1 MSRLFSPL
9 QLKSVELANRIAVSP
24 MCMYSAVDGFSND
37 WHLVHLG
44 SRAVG
49 GAGLVI
55 CEATAVSPEGR
66 ISPDDLGI
74 WKDGHIENLKRIT
87 SFIEEHGAVPGIQL
101 AHAGRKA
108 SVSSEWKGNG
118 AFLLPTQG
126 GWETVAPS
134 ALPFSPDTGTP
145 HELSKEEIKEI
156 IAKFGIAARRALDAG
171 FKVAEIHA
179 AHGYLIHQFLSPLS
193 NHRQDEYGGS
203 FANRTRFLIEIV
215 DTVKQ
220 VWNSEYPLFV
230 RISATD
236 WAEEGGWDLAQ
247 SIELCTLL
255 KEKGIDLIDVS
266 TGGLI
271 PHVKIPVD
279 YGYQLAFARQIK
291 REVGIAV
298 GTVGMITNA
307 VQAETILQSGDAD
320 LIFMGRQLLR
330 DPYFPLRAAKE
341 LNDEIPWP
349 VQYRRAKVGK

>member
-1 MSRLFSPL
+1 MSILFSPL

-24 MCMYSAVDGFSND
+24 MCMYSAIDGFSND
-37 WHLVHLG
+37 WHMVHLG

-55 CEATAVSPEGR
+55 SEATAVSPEGR

-74 WKDGHIENLKRIT
+74 WKDEHVENLKRIT
-87 SFIEEHGAVPGIQL
+87 SFIEKQGAVPGIQL

-108 SVSSEWKGNG
+108 SISSEWKGNG
-118 AFLLPTQG
+118 AFLSPAEG
-126 GWETVAPS
+126 GWEIVAPS
-134 ALPFSPDTGTP
+134 AIPFSSATGTP
-145 HELSKEEIKEI
+145 HELSKEEIKTI
-156 IAKFGIAARRALDAG
+156 ITKFGSAVRRALDAG
-171 FKVAEIHA
+171 FKVVEIHA
-179 AHGYLIHQFLSPLS
+179 SHGYLIHEFLSPLS

-203 FANRTRFLIEIV
+203 FANRVRFLLEII
-215 DTVKQ
+215 DAVKQ
-220 VWNSEYPLFV
+220 VWNHEYPLFV

-247 SIELCTLL
+247 SIKLCSLL
-255 KEKGIDLIDVS
+255 KEKGVDLIDVS

-271 PHVKIPVD
+271 PHVKIPID
-279 YGYQLAFARQIK
+279 YGYQLSFARQIK

-307 VQAETILQSGDAD
+307 VQAETILQSRDAD
-320 LIFMGRQLLR
+320 IIFMGRQLLR

-341 LNDEIPWP
+341 LNDEISWP
-349 VQYRRAKVGK
+349 VQYRRAKF

>member
-1 MSRLFSPL
+1 MSILFSPL
-9 QLKSVELANRIAVSP
+9 QLKSIELKNRIAVSP

-55 CEATAVSPEGR
+55 TEATAVSPEGR

-74 WKDGHIENLKRIT
+74 WKDEQIENLKRIT
-87 SFIEEHGAVPGIQL
+87 SFIEKQGAIAGIQL

-108 SVSSEWKGNG
+108 STSSEWKGG
-118 AFLLPTQG
+118 GSFLLPTQG
-126 GWETVAPS
+126 GWKTVAPS
-134 ALPFSPDTGTP
+134 PLPFSTDTDTP
-145 HELSKEEIKEI
+145 HELSKEEIRKI
-156 IAKFGIAARRALDAG
+156 ITEFATAAKRALCAG

-203 FANRTRFLIEIV
+203 FANRTRFLLEIV
-215 DTVKQ
+215 DAVKL
-220 VWNSEYPLFV
+220 VWDSQYPLFV

-247 SIELCTLL
+247 SIKLCVLL

-279 YGYQLAFARQIK
+279 YGYQLSFARQIK

-298 GTVGMITNA
+298 GTVGMITDA
-307 VQAETILQSGDAD
+307 IQAETILQSGDAD
-320 LIFMGRQLLR
+320 IIFMGRQLLR

-341 LNDEIPWP
+341 LNDETVWP
-349 VQYRRAKVGK
+349 VQYRRAKK